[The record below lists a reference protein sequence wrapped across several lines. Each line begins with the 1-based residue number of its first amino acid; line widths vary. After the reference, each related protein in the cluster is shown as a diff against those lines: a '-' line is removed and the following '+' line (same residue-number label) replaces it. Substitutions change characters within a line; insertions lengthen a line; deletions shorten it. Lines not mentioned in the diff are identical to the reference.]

1 MFKNPDKNVSAA
13 LTTLSKEK
21 QSVAASYKQPIRE
34 LLDSGNRVLL
44 GKESRLKLALA
55 ALFTNGHLLINDL
68 PGVGKTTMA
77 QLLSRLLDLNFQR
90 IQFTSDLLPADITGV
105 SIFNRETSKFE
116 FHPGPLFGQIIL
128 ADEIN
133 RATPKSQS
141 ALLEAME
148 ERQISVE
155 GKTWPLPA
163 PFFVIATQ
171 NPMEQ
176 AGTFPLPESQL
187 DRFTL
192 SIDLGYPNRESERK
206 MLQNEDPRLK
216 LVSIKPVL
224 NSTTLS
230 EIQHQITRVHCSE
243 PLLDYLQAVVDYTRN
258 NSRFITGYSPRA
270 AMELLNVS
278 RAWAFIDGRDSVLPE
293 DVQKIIPS
301 TVHHLRS
308 SSGKINAMDDIIKN
322 VAIP

>member
-1 MFKNPDKNVSAA
+1 MFKNLEPNLSSTVS
-13 LTTLSKEK
+13 TLKKEK
-21 QSVAASYKQPIRE
+21 SAINGDYRQQIRD
-34 LLDSGNRVLL
+34 LLDRGNQVLL

-55 ALFTNGHLLINDL
+55 ALFANGHLLINDL

-116 FHPGPLFGQIIL
+116 FHPGPIFGQVIL

-192 SIDLGYPNRESERK
+192 SIDLGYPNRESERQ

-216 LVSIKPVL
+216 LASTKPVL
-224 NSTTLS
+224 DSTTLS
-230 EIQHQITRVHCSE
+230 EIQHQVAQIYCSDA
-243 PLLDYLQAVVDYTRN
+243 LLDYLQAVVDFTRN

-270 AMELLNVS
+270 AMALLNAS

-301 TVHHLRS
+301 TIHHLRS

>member
-1 MFKNPDKNVSAA
+1 MSAA

-270 AMELLNVS
+270 AMALLNVS

>member
-1 MFKNPDKNVSAA
+1 MFKNPDQNLSSD
-13 LTTLSKEK
+13 LSTLKKEK
-21 QSVAASYKQPIRE
+21 QSVTNSYKQQIRE

-116 FHPGPLFGQIIL
+116 FHPGPIFGQVIL

-163 PFFVIATQ
+163 PFFVVATQ

-192 SIDLGYPNRESERK
+192 CIDLGYPNRESERQ

-216 LVSIKPVL
+216 LASTKPVL
-224 NSTTLS
+224 DSATLT
-230 EIQHQITRVHCSE
+230 EIQHQITRVHCSDA
-243 PLLDYLQAVVDYTRN
+243 LLDYLQAVVDFTRN
-258 NSRFITGYSPRA
+258 SNRFITGYSPRA
-270 AMELLNVS
+270 AMALLNVS
-278 RAWAFIDGRDSVLPE
+278 RAWAFIDGRTSVLPE
-293 DVQKIIPS
+293 DIQKIIPS
-301 TVHHLRS
+301 TVHHLRG

>member
-1 MFKNPDKNVSAA
+1 LFKNPDQNLSSD
-13 LTTLSKEK
+13 LSTLKKEK
-21 QSVAASYKQPIRE
+21 QSVTNSYKQQIRE

-116 FHPGPLFGQIIL
+116 FHPGPIFGQVIL

-192 SIDLGYPNRESERK
+192 CIDLGYPNRESERQ

-216 LVSIKPVL
+216 LASTKPVL
-224 NSTTLS
+224 DSATLT
-230 EIQHQITRVHCSE
+230 EIQHQITRVHCSDA
-243 PLLDYLQAVVDYTRN
+243 LLDYLQAVVDFTRN
-258 NSRFITGYSPRA
+258 SNRFITGYSPRA
-270 AMELLNVS
+270 AMALLNVS
-278 RAWAFIDGRDSVLPE
+278 RAWAFIDGRTSVLPE
-293 DVQKIIPS
+293 DIQKIIPS
-301 TVHHLRS
+301 TVHHLRG

>member
-1 MFKNPDKNVSAA
+1 LFKNPDQNLSSD
-13 LTTLSKEK
+13 LSTLKKEK
-21 QSVAASYKQPIRE
+21 QSVTNSYKQQIRE

-116 FHPGPLFGQIIL
+116 FHPGPIFGQVIL

-163 PFFVIATQ
+163 PFFVVATQ

-192 SIDLGYPNRESERK
+192 CIDLGYPNRESERQ

-216 LVSIKPVL
+216 LASTKPVL
-224 NSTTLS
+224 DSATLT
-230 EIQHQITRVHCSE
+230 EIQHQITRVHCSDA
-243 PLLDYLQAVVDYTRN
+243 LLDYLQAVVDFTRN
-258 NSRFITGYSPRA
+258 SNRFITGYSPRA
-270 AMELLNVS
+270 AMALLNVS
-278 RAWAFIDGRDSVLPE
+278 RAWAFIDGRTSVLPE
-293 DVQKIIPS
+293 DIQKIIPS
-301 TVHHLRS
+301 TVHHLRG